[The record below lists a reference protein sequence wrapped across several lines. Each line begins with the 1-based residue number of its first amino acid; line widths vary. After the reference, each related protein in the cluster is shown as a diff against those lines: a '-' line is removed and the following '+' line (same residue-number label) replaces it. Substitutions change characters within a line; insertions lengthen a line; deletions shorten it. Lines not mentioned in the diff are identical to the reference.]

1 MEGRTL
7 YIFTTVQIVAVAA
20 ALWLV
25 FSRPG
30 PWDLQRCI
38 GAGLVFVGVAGIGA
52 ARYQLGKSFAIR
64 AEAHQLVTRGVYSK
78 VRNPIYVFGTVF
90 VAGFVVV
97 LHRPAL
103 WLLVLAIIIMQ
114 TRRARREAQVLEAAF
129 GDAYRE
135 YRRKTW
141 F

>member
-64 AEAHQLVTRGVYSK
+64 AEAHQLVTRGGLLKGPQSDLRVWHGIRCWICGGPAPASL
-78 VRNPIYVFGTVF
+78 VAAGSGDHHHANP
-90 VAGFVVV
+90 A
-97 LHRPAL
+97 RPPRSPSARSRI
-103 WLLVLAIIIMQ
+103 W
-114 TRRARREAQVLEAAF
+114 RRLP
-129 GDAYRE
+129 
-135 YRRKTW
+135 
-141 F
+141 